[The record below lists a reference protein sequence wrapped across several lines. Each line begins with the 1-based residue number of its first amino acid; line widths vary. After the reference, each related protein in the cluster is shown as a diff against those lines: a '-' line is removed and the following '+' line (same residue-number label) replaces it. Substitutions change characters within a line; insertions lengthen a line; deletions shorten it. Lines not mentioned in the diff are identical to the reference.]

1 MLERKQAIEL
11 ERLRIS
17 TELHD
22 DVGGELSAIRLL
34 SEMKTA
40 NISPQ
45 QQLSKISSSSG
56 ELVQKMNE
64 IVWALNVNNDSLQSL
79 VAYLRRYAVKYL
91 DDLGIDCSFEQP
103 GEIPDMEVN
112 GATRRNIFLLV
123 KEVLNNVVKH
133 ASATA
138 VGITVVTDSSLQIIV
153 KDNGKG
159 IPDNMLQN
167 GTGNGL
173 RNMKQRVKDMEGS
186 MAIKNHD
193 GTTVQFN
200 LPLQRTNTKG

>member
-1 MLERKQAIEL
+1 MLESKQAIEL

-34 SEMKTA
+34 SEMKTT

-45 QQLSKISSSSG
+45 QQLSKISSSSA

-91 DDLGIDCSFEQP
+91 DDLGIACSFEQP
-103 GEIPDMEVN
+103 DEIPDKEID
-112 GATRRNIFLLV
+112 GLSRRSIFLLV
-123 KEVLNNVVKH
+123 KEALNNMVKH
-133 ASATA
+133 AGATA
-138 VGITVVTDSSLQIIV
+138 VEITVVINNGLQIIV

-159 IPDNMLQN
+159 ITDDMLQN

-173 RNMKQRVKDMEGS
+173 RNMQQRVKEMNGS

-193 GTTVQFN
+193 GTSVQFN